1 LLWVVFNFVEVRLY
15 LYGEPEDRI
24 IVIDSDLGKSG
35 SSTAGREGFKKLV
48 SEVGMGN
55 AGIIIG
61 LEVSRLA
68 RNSSDWHRL
77 LEICALTKT
86 LIQNVRRNI

>member
-1 LLWVVFNFVEVRLY
+1 MGW
-15 LYGEPEDRI
+15 PEDRI

>member
-1 LLWVVFNFVEVRLY
+1 MGW
-15 LYGEPEDRI
+15 PEDRI
-24 IVIDSDLGKSG
+24 IVIDSDPGKSG